1 MSSKEDIKQVQSDI
15 RDIRENHLSHIKVE
29 LEGLKTDVAWIKKF
43 GYLVASSSIG
53 AFFTA
58 LANLLK

>member
-15 RDIRENHLSHIKVE
+15 KDIRENHLGHIKVE
-29 LEGLKTDVAWIKKF
+29 LEGLKTDITWIKKF

-58 LANLLK
+58 LANLFR